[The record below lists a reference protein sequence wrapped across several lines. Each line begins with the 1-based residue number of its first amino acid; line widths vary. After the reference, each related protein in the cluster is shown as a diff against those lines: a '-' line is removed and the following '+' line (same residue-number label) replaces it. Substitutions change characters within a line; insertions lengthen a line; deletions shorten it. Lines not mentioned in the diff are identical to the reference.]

1 MGRSQGGFGTK
12 VHVVCDGQGRP
23 LGVLLTPGQRHESVV
38 FEAVLDTVRVPQ
50 KGRPARRRPQRVAGD
65 MAYNNQRIRGWLR
78 ARRIGAV
85 IPRPKNQRRRRFDRE
100 RYRGRNVVE
109 RLIGWLKERRRLATR
124 FEKLAVNFLAM
135 IKIAMT
141 LWFLKKEL

>member
-1 MGRSQGGFGTK
+1 MDT
-12 VHVVCDGQGRP
+12 VCVPQPGRP
-23 LGVLLTPGQRHESVV
+23 P
-38 FEAVLDTVRVPQ
+38 
-50 KGRPARRRPQRVAGD
+50 RRRPKRAAGD

-78 ARRIGAV
+78 ARRMGAV
-85 IPRPKNQRRRRFDRE
+85 IPRPKNQRRRRFDKA
-100 RYRGRNVVE
+100 RYKGRNVVE

-141 LWFLKKEL
+141 LWFLKKQL